1 MLRTFQ
7 MPLVKHLF
15 YINFSLLN
23 KKMNKQN
30 KSVVNSIKVFNLH
43 VGRTGKSANC
53 HNFISSSLDGG
64 IRKVSKMSTSG
75 N

>member
-15 YINFSLLN
+15 YIFFI
-23 KKMNKQN
+23 KQK

-43 VGRTGKSANC
+43 VGRTGKSANRP
-53 HNFISSSLDGG
+53 NFISSSLDGG
-64 IRKVSKMSTSG
+64 IRNVSKMSTPG